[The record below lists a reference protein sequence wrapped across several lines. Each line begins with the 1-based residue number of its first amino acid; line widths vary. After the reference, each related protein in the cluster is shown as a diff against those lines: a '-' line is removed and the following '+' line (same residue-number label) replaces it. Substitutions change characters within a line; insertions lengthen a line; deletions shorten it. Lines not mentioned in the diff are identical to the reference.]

1 MSETLNTISAYQNWY
16 KKINQPVVTV
26 FTMGALH
33 SGHAKLIEVAK
44 EYVAQSLN
52 GQGKVVVSIFVN
64 PTQFNSPADLSNYPR
79 TLDADLVICDAAGAD
94 AVFIP
99 TASEMYPAGE
109 TKIGLTHYQI
119 GNDLEGASRPG
130 HFEGMLTVVTKLLN
144 ITKPIATFFGE
155 KDFQQLVL
163 VKQLVSDLNMEI
175 NVIAVPT
182 VRDQDGFAL
191 SSRNKRLSQT
201 QRELASQIPAT
212 LTLLKRS
219 ISEGHELTSAINI
232 ATEYL
237 TNFPEIKIDY
247 LELRNQQLGK
257 PSNTD
262 SVRALIAVQIGEI
275 RLIDNMTVRD

>member
-1 MSETLNTISAYQNWY
+1 
-16 KKINQPVVTV
+16 
-26 FTMGALH
+26 
-33 SGHAKLIEVAK
+33 
-44 EYVAQSLN
+44 
-52 GQGKVVVSIFVN
+52 
-64 PTQFNSPADLSNYPR
+64 
-79 TLDADLVICDAAGAD
+79 
-94 AVFIP
+94 
-99 TASEMYPAGE
+99 
-109 TKIGLTHYQI
+109 
-119 GNDLEGASRPG
+119 
-130 HFEGMLTVVTKLLN
+130 MLTVVTKLLN

-175 NVIAVPT
+175 NVIGVPT
-182 VRDQDGFAL
+182 VRDKDGFAL